1 MNKNFE
7 RKFLCSQAVE
17 WFDWDLFVDTLKVAV
32 LHFSFEVGLV
42 LLFITEDKRA
52 RGEDV
57 KGYRVVRDL
66 D

>member
-32 LHFSFEVGLV
+32 QHFSFKVGLI
-42 LLFITEDKRA
+42 LLFIAADKRA

-57 KGYRVVRDL
+57 ERVSCGERP
-66 D
+66 